1 MRSMNRVWCLALMMW
16 ALVLAGCTPAQQDVA
31 MQGSVLAS
39 NLVVADRLLQSGE
52 VERSV
57 LSVKMTDVE
66 LDTLVSAF
74 DEYSQSRDV
83 ISQIIED
90 PAMALDVEQII
101 YTEHVRLS
109 EAYRAV
115 QSVVLARWDS
125 YSAVDQARLKRW
137 RAQVERLE
145 VAYQNFVAAVDAA
158 RSESAKAERI
168 IEMARIVGQIALLA
182 V

>member
-1 MRSMNRVWCLALMMW
+1 MKLWQVATI
-16 ALVLAGCTPAQQDVA
+16 VLAGMLTACTPAQQDVA

-74 DEYSQSRDV
+74 DEYSHSRDV

-115 QSVVLARWDS
+115 QSVVLARWDT

>member
-1 MRSMNRVWCLALMMW
+1 M
-16 ALVLAGCTPAQQDVA
+16 
-31 MQGSVLAS
+31 
-39 NLVVADRLLQSGE
+39 
-52 VERSV
+52 
-57 LSVKMTDVE
+57 
-66 LDTLVSAF
+66 
-74 DEYSQSRDV
+74 
-83 ISQIIED
+83 
-90 PAMALDVEQII
+90 
-101 YTEHVRLS
+101 RLS
-109 EAYRAV
+109 EAFRAV

-137 RAQVERLE
+137 RAQVESLE

>member
-101 YTEHVRLS
+101 
-109 EAYRAV
+109 
-115 QSVVLARWDS
+115 
-125 YSAVDQARLKRW
+125 
-137 RAQVERLE
+137 
-145 VAYQNFVAAVDAA
+145 
-158 RSESAKAERI
+158 
-168 IEMARIVGQIALLA
+168 
-182 V
+182 